1 MLLSDIFLV
10 RDQILS
16 LLGPDT
22 TEGIQIELEFVR
34 DSTGGTVCPKS
45 SDPYH
50 IVVTLQ
56 NGSLLLGHK
65 VHILTSIYIIYM
77 HAGAPIIFRLLQNY
91 VFL

>member
-56 NGSLLLGHK
+56 NGSLLLGHI
-65 VHILTSIYIIYM
+65 VFDIIYSYIPYE
-77 HAGAPIIFRLLQNY
+77 HHN
-91 VFL
+91 